1 MRAVVIDAVQA
12 QPEVREVAQ
21 TTVPAGGV
29 VVRVMATG
37 MCRSDWHAWAG
48 HDEEIVFPHVPGHEL
63 AGMWLR
69 WAPRSVTVRS
79 PTG

>member
-1 MRAVVIDAVQA
+1 MA
-12 QPEVREVAQ
+12 QP
-21 TTVPAGGV
+21 TVPAGGV

-37 MCRSDWHAWAG
+37 MCRSDWHTWAG

-63 AGMWLR
+63 AGMVLR

-79 PTG
+79 ATG